1 MAAAVLSEHIRSS
14 VAACVERR
22 DAAEL
27 EACEA
32 AFNSDVQRLGDALR
46 AADERRSL
54 PEGEGASALS
64 ASNAALAAQLQ
75 AQESLLV
82 AHRERLERWR
92 AECADCSAAALRSV
106 PGTGTLHSKPGTE
119 AAAAAAAAAA
129 RADSSHDGMEE
140 DDEVWE

>member
-1 MAAAVLSEHIRSS
+1 MPK
-14 VAACVERR
+14 
-22 DAAEL
+22 AEEWPTEAGVPPL
-27 EACEA
+27 EALPTPGEEVLRRG
-32 AFNSDVQRLGDALR
+32 VQ
-46 AADERRSL
+46 SL
-54 PEGEGASALS
+54 ISFTS
-64 ASNAALAAQLQ
+64 SH
-75 AQESLLV
+75 LV